1 MQRGHCDNS
10 QRAFPPA
17 SGNSD
22 ITPREAAPLPDPGK
36 QSSMPRTKAVS
47 TVTSTAPSADQVG
60 RVAITSGRW
69 IVGAGLIGSNLR
81 SRPLNGGLN

>member
-47 TVTSTAPSADQVG
+47 TVPSADRVG